1 MGRGIEMEEKVLQE
15 CGKRGMMVTT
25 GGRVRC
31 PVCKT
36 PTTLMV
42 TPQTS
47 GKNIPAYCRK
57 CKTTTLVN
65 IEHGQCSS
73 SPC

>member
-1 MGRGIEMEEKVLQE
+1 MEERALQE
-15 CGKRGMMVTT
+15 SEKRGMMVTT

-31 PVCKT
+31 PVCKA

-42 TPQTS
+42 TPKTS
-47 GKNIPAYCRK
+47 GRNIPAYCRK

-65 IEHGQCSS
+65 IDHGQCSC

>member
-1 MGRGIEMEEKVLQE
+1 MEGKALQDQ
-15 CGKRGMMVTT
+15 KKHGMMVTT

-31 PVCKT
+31 PVCKG

-47 GKNIPAYCRK
+47 GKNIPAYCRR

>member
-1 MGRGIEMEEKVLQE
+1 
-15 CGKRGMMVTT
+15 MMVTT

-31 PVCKT
+31 PVCKG

-47 GKNIPAYCRK
+47 GKNIPAYCRR

>member
-1 MGRGIEMEEKVLQE
+1 MRGKALQGQAN
-15 CGKRGMMVTT
+15 CGKMLTV

-31 PVCKT
+31 PVCKG

-42 TPQTS
+42 TPKTS
-47 GKNIPAYCRK
+47 GENIPAYCRR

-65 IEHGQCSS
+65 IDHGLCSS

>member
-1 MGRGIEMEEKVLQE
+1 MEGKVLQDK
-15 CGKRGMMVTT
+15 GKSVMMVTA

-31 PVCKT
+31 PVCKA

-42 TPQTS
+42 TPETN
-47 GKNIPAYCRK
+47 GENVPAYCRK

-65 IEHGQCSS
+65 IKHGQCSS

>member
-1 MGRGIEMEEKVLQE
+1 MVEKALQE
-15 CGKRGMMVTT
+15 QPKRGMMVTT

-31 PVCKT
+31 PVCKG

-42 TPQTS
+42 TAKTS
-47 GKNIPAYCRK
+47 GKNIPAYCRR

-65 IEHGQCSS
+65 IENGQCSS

>member
-1 MGRGIEMEEKVLQE
+1 MREKALQGN
-15 CGKRGMMVTT
+15 GKYGMMVTT

-31 PVCKT
+31 PVCKG

-42 TPQTS
+42 TPDTS
-47 GKNIPAYCRK
+47 GTNIPAYCRR
-57 CKTTTLVN
+57 CKRTTLVN
-65 IEHGQCSS
+65 IEHGLCSS

>member
-1 MGRGIEMEEKVLQE
+1 MGEKALQKTE
-15 CGKRGMMVTT
+15 KHGMLVTV

-31 PVCKT
+31 PVCKA

-42 TPQTS
+42 TPKTS
-47 GKNIPAYCRK
+47 GRNIPAYCRK